1 MSLHPHRRFT
11 VPEDTVRAAR
21 QAFRRGNPYVR
32 LRDALGPLFADS
44 EFLAL
49 YAHQGQPALS
59 PGCLATV
66 SVLQY
71 AERLSD
77 RQAAD
82 AVRSRIDWKY
92 LLGLSLEDPGFDA
105 SDLSDFRDRVLAG
118 GAEAQLF
125 TRLLEQFQ
133 AQGLLKQERQRTDS
147 THVLGAIRTLHRL
160 ELVGETMRAALDA
173 LAVAAPAW
181 LRDHSQPDWIERYGP
196 RVEEARLP
204 KGREKRDQLA
214 QTIGADGAALLAA
227 IDTDAPTWLRALP
240 AVCARSGSSSIAARE
255 RISSG
260 AARGS
265 CLPARSCCAP
275 PTIPTCATARSGRP
289 PPEGYKVHLTE
300 TCVPDAPNLI
310 TQVETTPATP
320 TDDAAT
326 ATIQADLADRQLTPT
341 IHLVDAGYLDGELLA
356 SSQEAYGI
364 DLCGPVVPDTS
375 WQARAGA
382 GFAVADFVL
391 DWEQEE
397 ATCPQGKQ
405 SSSWRPTTDN
415 RGQPCIQIH
424 FRRADCQACPVRA
437 QCTKGDR
444 RSITVRPQ
452 RAHEARKRALQR
464 QQTAAFQE
472 QYAVRA
478 GIESTHA
485 QGVRRCDLRHA
496 RYRGLPK
503 VRLQHLLIAAAL
515 NLVRVAAWLADE
527 PRAPTRQSS
536 YVRLMAHAA

>member
-173 LAVAAPAW
+173 LAVAVPAW
-181 LRDHSQPDWIERYGP
+181 LRGHSQPDWIERYGP

-240 AVCARSGSSSIAARE
+240 AVQRLRQIWEQQYRRE
-255 RISSG
+255 G
-260 AARGS
+260 
-265 CLPARSCCAP
+265 
-275 PTIPTCATARSGRP
+275 
-289 PPEGYKVHLTE
+289 E
-300 TCVPDAPNLI
+300 
-310 TQVETTPATP
+310 
-320 TDDAAT
+320 
-326 ATIQADLADRQLTPT
+326 DLVWRRA
-341 IHLVDAGYLDGELLA
+341 GELPP
-356 SSQEAYGI
+356 SSVLLCSPYDPDVRYSEKRQTSSRGVQSPSDR
-364 DLCGPVVPDTS
+364 DLR
-375 WQARAGA
+375 AR
-382 GFAVADFVL
+382 
-391 DWEQEE
+391 
-397 ATCPQGKQ
+397 CPQPDHPG
-405 SSSWRPTTDN
+405 RN
-415 RGQPCIQIH
+415 HPCH
-424 FRRADCQACPVRA
+424 SHR
-437 QCTKGDR
+437 
-444 RSITVRPQ
+444 
-452 RAHEARKRALQR
+452 
-464 QQTAAFQE
+464 
-472 QYAVRA
+472 
-478 GIESTHA
+478 
-485 QGVRRCDLRHA
+485 
-496 RYRGLPK
+496 
-503 VRLQHLLIAAAL
+503 
-515 NLVRVAAWLADE
+515 
-527 PRAPTRQSS
+527 
-536 YVRLMAHAA
+536 